1 MKPRPKISP
10 ISHDVAIGDR
20 FTTRPARKFP
30 DLDFRFQETP
40 RENPGFSGK
49 APRKF
54 YSAGFH
60 RLSSRYIARETNRH
74 FVTDAVVFGVIVG
87 VSAWPIISMIR
98 AIAPLFR

>member
-1 MKPRPKISP
+1 MKPRPQISP
-10 ISHDVAIGDR
+10 ISHDFAMGDR
-20 FTTRPARKFP
+20 VTTHRSEKFP
-30 DLDFRFQETP
+30 EIDFHFQEIP
-40 RENPGFSGK
+40 RENPGFSGN

-74 FVTDAVVFGVIVG
+74 FVTDALVFGVIVG
-87 VSAWPIISMIR
+87 VSAWPIVSMIR

>member
-1 MKPRPKISP
+1 MKPRSQISL
-10 ISHDVAIGDR
+10 ISHDFATGDR
-20 FTTRPARKFP
+20 VTTRRSGKFP
-30 DLDFRFQETP
+30 EIDFHFQETP

-49 APRKF
+49 GPRKF
-54 YSAGFH
+54 NSAGFH

-74 FVTDAVVFGVIVG
+74 FLADAAVFGVIVG